1 MTDGADRNY
10 KTYGTKKRP
19 EFYKSFW
26 NKELIGHI
34 GHIDPICLIKPSGG
48 QQ

>member
-1 MTDGADRNY
+1 MTDGADRSY

-19 EFYKSFW
+19 ELNKSFW

-34 GHIDPICLIKPSGG
+34 GHISPIYPIKPSGG